1 MIKIDYLN
9 YHLCLPQNYLA
20 EEILLGYIL
29 INPNIFNEIIS
40 DIKAEYFFLECN
52 QIVYKN
58 LIKIYKENKVDPMQ
72 LLYSL
77 SSTKTLYKVGGIE
90 KIIELMKQSQIFAS
104 STIANIYLQKLIE
117 SIHSNYIKRLMIQYG
132 YNIIQLAYIHKF
144 PSCKLYNKA
153 NYYLND
159 TAQKIPKQN
168 IDNLQDLIINLI
180 TDLKYN
186 NKKIKDNYKK
196 PEVLIPYGFKDLDN
210 LTNGLNKGDLII
222 IAGRPSM
229 GKTSFA
235 INIAYKILDRLNKG
249 ISIFSLEMSKIQI
262 LYKLISIASS
272 ISIKSIKEKNINQN
286 QFSLI
291 QQICNKLL
299 NSKIYINDNPNISID
314 YIEYTIQVIQQEKPY
329 IELIIIDYLQLIQMD
344 SLLKNNRSQELSY
357 ITRKL
362 KLLAQ
367 ALNIPIIVLSQ
378 LNRSI
383 ETRINKEPLLSDLR
397 ESGCLNYSNNIGINT
412 INSINIKNLM
422 NSYTQ
427 KQINDYPNIKNL
439 NTEKIYL
446 TSHILLQYIYLCTI
460 NIFHKRKITHN
471 HKLLK
476 QKFWIKQNH
485 IIDNTVIL
493 KNLNIFQKNLILEN
507 LYIKNIQYIK
517 YSTVFDIRRPRL
529 LNLISN
535 HIILHNSIEQD
546 ADIVMILYQKN
557 QENTDENKL
566 SNLKI
571 IDFYLCKNRNGPS
584 GFFKLL
590 FSNQN
595 TLFKNI

>member
-29 INPNIFNEIIS
+29 INPNIFNEIINN
-40 DIKAEYFFLECN
+40 IKAEYFFLECN

-58 LIKIYKENKVDPMQ
+58 LIKIYKTNKVDPMQ

-77 SSTKTLYKVGGIE
+77 SCTKTLYKVGGLE

-104 STIANIYLQKLIE
+104 SRITNIYLQELIE
-117 SIHSNYIKRLMIQYG
+117 SINNNYIKRLMIQYG

-144 PSCKLYNKA
+144 PSYKLYNKA
-153 NYYLND
+153 HYYLND
-159 TAQKIPKQN
+159 TAQKIPQQN
-168 IDNLQDLIINLI
+168 IDNLQDLIINFI
-180 TDLKYN
+180 TDLKYK
-186 NKKIKDNYKK
+186 NKKIKNNYKK
-196 PEVLIPYGFKDLDN
+196 SEVFMPYGFKELDQ

-235 INIAYKILDRLNKG
+235 INIAYKILNKLNKG

-272 ISIKSIKEKNINQN
+272 ISVHNIKEKNINQN
-286 QFSLI
+286 QFSII
-291 QQICNKLL
+291 QDICNKLL
-299 NSKIYINDNPNISID
+299 KSKIYINDNPNISID
-314 YIEYTIQVIQQEKPY
+314 YIEYTTQIIQKEKQF
-329 IELIIIDYLQLIQMD
+329 IELIIIDYLQLIQMQG
-344 SLLKNNRSQELSY
+344 LLKNNRSQELSY

-397 ESGCLNYSNNIGINT
+397 ESGCINYHNMIAVNT
-412 INSINIKNLM
+412 INNLNIKNLL
-422 NSYTQ
+422 NPCTKKKIDS
-427 KQINDYPNIKNL
+427 YPNIKNL
-439 NTEKIYL
+439 YIRKTYL
-446 TSHILLQYIYLCTI
+446 KYNILWQYIYLCRI
-460 NIFHKRKITHN
+460 DIFYNIQITHN
-471 HKLLK
+471 HKLFQ
-476 QKFWIKQNH
+476 QKYWIKQNH
-485 IIDNTVIL
+485 IIDNMVIV
-493 KNLNIFQKNLILEN
+493 KNLNRSPKNLLLEN
-507 LYIKNIQYIK
+507 LYIKKIKYIK
-517 YSTVFDIRRPRL
+517 YSTVFDIARPRL

-535 HIILHNSIEQD
+535 QIILHNSIEQD
-546 ADIVMILYQKN
+546 ADIVMILYQKT
-557 QENTDENKL
+557 QENTYENKL
-566 SNLKI
+566 SNLKT
-571 IDFYLCKNRNGPS
+571 IDFYLCKNRNGPI

-590 FSNQN
+590 FSNKN
-595 TLFKNI
+595 TIFKNI

>member
-1 MIKIDYLN
+1 MDYLN
-9 YHLCLPQNYLA
+9 YHLSLPQNYLA

-29 INPNIFNEIIS
+29 INPNIFNEIINN
-40 DIKAEYFFLECN
+40 IQAEYFFLECN
-52 QIVYKN
+52 QIIYKN

-77 SSTKTLYKVGGIE
+77 SSTKTLSKVGGLE
-90 KIIELMKQSQIFAS
+90 KIIELMKQSQIFTS
-104 STIANIYLQKLIE
+104 SIITNIYLQKLIE

-132 YNIIQLAYIHKF
+132 YNIIQLAYINKF
-144 PSCKLYNKA
+144 PSYKLYNRA

-186 NKKIKDNYKK
+186 NKKIKNNYKK
-196 PEVLIPYGFKDLDN
+196 EEVLMPYGFKDLDN

-235 INIAYKILDRLNKG
+235 INIAYKIVDKLNKG

-272 ISIKSIKEKNINQN
+272 ISIKNIKEKNINQN

-291 QQICNKLL
+291 QKICNKLL
-299 NSKIYINDNPNISID
+299 NSKIYINDNPSISID
-314 YIEYTIQVIQQEKPY
+314 YIEYTTQIIQQEKAC
-329 IELIIIDYLQLIQMD
+329 IELIIIDYLQLIQMQ

-397 ESGCLNYSNNIGINT
+397 ESGCLNYSNNIKIDT
-412 INSINIKNLM
+412 INNLNIKNLLK
-422 NSYTQ
+422 SYTK
-427 KQINDYPNIKNL
+427 KQINYYPNIKNL
-439 NTEKIYL
+439 NIKTTYL
-446 TSHILLQYIYLCTI
+446 TSHILLQYIYLFTVD
-460 NIFHKRKITHN
+460 IFHNIKITHN
-471 HKLLK
+471 HKLFK

-485 IIDNTVIL
+485 IIDNIMIL
-493 KNLNIFQKNLILEN
+493 KNLNISEKHLMLEN
-507 LYIKNIQYIK
+507 LYIKNIKYIR

-535 HIILHNSIEQD
+535 HIVLHNSIEQD

-557 QENTDENKL
+557 QENTHENKL

-595 TLFKNI
+595 TVFKNI